1 MLYHHV
7 PSTYDMACLVEPLLK
22 TKWMFPSPLVKKDFS
37 LLVPSSFL
45 VMKESRSQVT
55 MKQIRRT
62 CVNIRK
68 ITIKSISRPSCFTV
82 KKVKGEKMSYLQ
94 TTMTQRLHTTVKG
107 ATILKENRSWRYGGR
122 NSNPYI
128 LQFAINLVPVCSSI
142 AGFK

>member
-1 MLYHHV
+1 MWQNPKRQTKKSYR
-7 PSTYDMACLVEPLLK
+7 STQ
-22 TKWMFPSPLVKKDFS
+22 
-37 LLVPSSFL
+37 
-45 VMKESRSQVT
+45 SRSQVT